1 MIIDKQDTHLRK
13 EYHGAT
19 VLLTI
24 RQVPPF
30 QLARRSLGEK
40 IEFKSPSQIFLE
52 QLKLNGITT
61 EKVYPQGLCPK
72 MKDTFYKRPES
83 RKPARIS
90 SL

>member
-1 MIIDKQDTHLRK
+1 MIINKQDTHLRK

-19 VLLTI
+19 VLLTV

-30 QLARRSLGEK
+30 QLARWSLGEK
-40 IEFKSPSQIFLE
+40 IEFKSPSQIFSK
-52 QLKLNGITT
+52 QLKLNDITT
-61 EKVYPQGLCPK
+61 KEVCVEGLCPK
-72 MKDTFYKRPES
+72 MKDTIHKRPES